1 MKECANNCFRESSAK
16 GNRAW
21 KQYSVKAPHA
31 KVNFSERRET
41 HLAKAS
47 RKWWRREDRL
57 ESNLWRFW
65 KRHHTV
71 RWFTCILHMVIFT
84 RQCFWSFRVF
94 YFVGRHFLAGNKS
107 YVIAMFHHMF
117 PSYPV
122 HVPKRNIRGILGVWV
137 YLKTGYPKI
146 QVLYQIA
153 DLNGHFDKRYTGIP
167 YIPFSHLWTNGY
179 RPIS

>member
-31 KVNFSERRET
+31 KVSFSERRET

-57 ESNLWRFW
+57 ESKLWRFW
-65 KRHHTV
+65 KRPHTV
-71 RWFTCILHMVIFT
+71 RWFTYILHMMVIFN
-84 RQCFWSFRVF
+84 RQCFWSFRVSILWD
-94 YFVGRHFLAGNKS
+94 VIFLAGDKS
-107 YVIAMFHHMF
+107 NVIAMFHHMF

-122 HVPKRNIRGILGVWV
+122 HVPKRTSGILGVWV

-146 QVLYQIA
+146 QVL
-153 DLNGHFDKRYTGIP
+153 
-167 YIPFSHLWTNGY
+167 
-179 RPIS
+179 